1 MLILQFK
8 ELSASLSINPNCCKF
23 ESKTAVLGKKRGFSY
38 KVKAEEIATV
48 KVGFERPNGVSD
60 SKPTLIGSANNGNST
75 TPPEIAVTY
84 KRGDIKSHDVAAQ
97 IAVK

>member
-1 MLILQFK
+1 MK
-8 ELSASLSINPNCCKF
+8 SLFFLCS
-23 ESKTAVLGKKRGFSY
+23 ESKTVVL
-38 KVKAEEIATV
+38 VKAEEIATV

-60 SKPTLIGSANNGNST
+60 SKPSLIGSANNGNST
-75 TPPEIAVTY
+75 APASNQMMLMQPEIAVTY